1 MTTFKINAIKNLGY
15 IIISIALLSLNS
27 CQGQGDR
34 SQKKNENESISKS
47 AVKAPGIDIHT
58 ATFFGNLDAVKQHIN
73 AGSDLNV
80 KDEYGSTPLN
90 IAATFGKTDIALA
103 LINGGADIQTTNSEG
118 STPLHVAAFFCRTE
132 IVKALLEKGADKS
145 LTNNYGSTPLM
156 SVSGPFSEVQPFYQE
171 ISKNL
176 GQFGLKLDF
185 DHLEK
190 TRPVIAALLK

>member
-1 MTTFKINAIKNLGY
+1 M
-15 IIISIALLSLNS
+15 
-27 CQGQGDR
+27 
-34 SQKKNENESISKS
+34 
-47 AVKAPGIDIHT
+47 
-58 ATFFGNLDAVKQHIN
+58 
-73 AGSDLNV
+73 

-103 LINGGADIQTTNSEG
+103 LIKGGADLNTTNSEG

-145 LTNNYGSTPLM
+145 LTNNYGSTAFM
-156 SVSGPFSEVQPFYQE
+156 SVSGPFTEVEPFYLQM
-171 ISKNL
+171 SKNL

-190 TRPVIAALLK
+190 TRPVIAEMLQ